1 MRGTSWQNMVKI
13 IGGIAVLV
21 LMQVPTNVVTA
32 VSLPECTKDSV
43 ETPLTIIASAP
54 CGIYGEV
61 MMRIAPD
68 GAPIVIKYMRHSPT
82 GTPKALVVLFA
93 GGDLSTGIEGTVIG
107 APPTDAGN
115 NFLVRSAQLFAEEG
129 ISS

>member
-1 MRGTSWQNMVKI
+1 MKGTPWQTMVKI

-54 CGIYGEV
+54 CAIYGEV
-61 MMRIAPD
+61 MTRIAPD
-68 GAPIVIKYMRHSPT
+68 GAPVVIKYMRHLPA
-82 GTPKALVVLFA
+82 GNPKALVVVFSRGGGVPPAA
-93 GGDLSTGIEGTVIG
+93 GGGGVG
-107 APPTDAGN
+107 G
-115 NFLVRSAQLFAEEG
+115 
-129 ISS
+129 